1 MPKINLKALRDA
13 LPWGAQTEV
22 AKKFKTSTSY
32 INQVLLGKIE
42 NEAVLEELF
51 IKAKDYQRKCE
62 KIQNE
67 LTKLK
72 K

>member
-1 MPKINLKALRDA
+1 MPKINLKTLRDA
-13 LPWGAQTEV
+13 LPWGCQTDV

-32 INQVLLGKIE
+32 INQVLLGKIN
-42 NEAVLEELF
+42 NEDILEELF
-51 IKAKDYQRKCE
+51 IRAKDYQRKCD
-62 KIQNE
+62 KIERE